1 MSPDVLSPQAK
12 KWGFQMSL
20 QERLFYDYDRR
31 KKEAKQD
38 PNVIYLTTNY
48 RSNEQILQFSS
59 DMFYGQLSCGSSQ
72 PLHPWLGP
80 LVFYSAFGKEEM
92 AENHSS
98 HRNLAEVNEVVKRV
112 KELMDSWPQQW
123 GSTPD
128 PKQVAVV
135 SSERY
140 QVQKKKTRP
149 IRGTALY
156 CQTSSIRLGVLLLVI
171 VLDTQTRK
179 IFDFLQTFTSRFPRS
194 TVTC

>member
-1 MSPDVLSPQAK
+1 
-12 KWGFQMSL
+12 MSL

-31 KKEAKQD
+31 RKEAKQD

-59 DMFYGQLSCGSSQ
+59 DMFYGQLSCGSNQ

-80 LVFYSAFGKEEM
+80 LVFYSAFGEEEM

-98 HRNLAEVNEVVKRV
+98 YRNLAEVNEVVKRV
-112 KELMDSWPQQW
+112 KELMDCWPQQW
-123 GSTPD
+123 GSIPD

-140 QVQKKKTRP
+140 QVQRKKSKP
-149 IRGTALY
+149 ILGTTLY
-156 CQTSSIRLGVLLLVI
+156 CQPSSIRLGVLLLVI
-171 VLDTQTRK
+171 VLDT
-179 IFDFLQTFTSRFPRS
+179 
-194 TVTC
+194 

>member
-112 KELMDSWPQQW
+112 KELYHKRVSDVRFLIPVLTGLKKQEIIAVL
-123 GSTPD
+123 
-128 PKQVAVV
+128 PKLIKQSPSVV
-135 SSERY
+135 KEVFNRLLGCFHSEY
-140 QVQKKKTRP
+140 SVS
-149 IRGTALY
+149 LE
-156 CQTSSIRLGVLLLVI
+156 
-171 VLDTQTRK
+171 
-179 IFDFLQTFTSRFPRS
+179 
-194 TVTC
+194 

>member
-59 DMFYGQLSCGSSQ
+59 DMFYGQLSCGSNQ

-80 LVFYSAFGKEEM
+80 LVFYSAFGEEEM

-112 KELMDSWPQQW
+112 KELMDCWPQQW
-123 GSTPD
+123 GSIPD

-140 QVQKKKTRP
+140 QVQRKKSKP
-149 IRGTALY
+149 ILGTTLY
-156 CQTSSIRLGVLLLVI
+156 CQPSSIRLGVLLLVI
-171 VLDTQTRK
+171 VLDT
-179 IFDFLQTFTSRFPRS
+179 
-194 TVTC
+194 